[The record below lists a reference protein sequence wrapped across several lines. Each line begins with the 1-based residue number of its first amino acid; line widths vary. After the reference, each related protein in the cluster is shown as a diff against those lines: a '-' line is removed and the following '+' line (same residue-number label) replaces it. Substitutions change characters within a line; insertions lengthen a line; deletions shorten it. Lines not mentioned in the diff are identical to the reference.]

1 MKDIECRIGVDLGGT
16 KIEGLAIARDGQ
28 TLTRE
33 RVSTPRGRGKAT
45 YRAILVSIRDLILE
59 MESIIDL
66 NGSIGVGIPGTLSTS
81 TGLVKNANAN
91 ALIGHPLGHDLENL
105 LQRPVR
111 LQNDANCFAISEAT
125 DGAAAGAD
133 SMFGVILG
141 TGPGGGIVMHIT
153 LLTGVNSIT
162 GEWGHNPLPW
172 PNYDELSRT
181 NCYCGKQGCIETFLS
196 GPGIQLSYWR
206 RTGIRI
212 TAEEISCR
220 ADAGEQY
227 AITVLTIYEDR
238 LARGLASTIILL
250 DPEVIVL
257 GGGLSNISRLYDNV
271 PKLWNDYVFS
281 DAVSTKL
288 VKAYHGDSSGVRGAA
303 WLWSESEIWG

>member
-1 MKDIECRIGVDLGGT
+1 M
-16 KIEGLAIARDGQ
+16 
-28 TLTRE
+28 
-33 RVSTPRGRGKAT
+33 
-45 YRAILVSIRDLILE
+45 
-59 MESIIDL
+59 
-66 NGSIGVGIPGTLSTS
+66 
-81 TGLVKNANAN
+81 
-91 ALIGHPLGHDLENL
+91 
-105 LQRPVR
+105 R

-125 DGAAAGAD
+125 DGAGASAD

-141 TGPGGGIVMHIT
+141 TGTGGGIVIHNT
-153 LLTGVNSIT
+153 LLTGVNSVA

-172 PNYDELSRT
+172 PRYDELSGH
-181 NCYCGKQGCIETFLS
+181 NCYCGKQGCIETFLA
-196 GPGIQLSYWR
+196 GPGLQLSYWR

-220 ADAGEQY
+220 ADSGEQH
-227 AITVLTIYEDR
+227 AIKVLTIYEDR
-238 LARGLASTIILL
+238 LARGLASTINLL

-257 GGGLSNISRLYDNV
+257 GGGLSNISRLYENV

-281 DAVSTKL
+281 DTVSTKL